1 MMRVLPL
8 VVAASLAWGAG
19 AFAPSPALPAKPRLQ
34 GAAHGA
40 VRTRSHSA
48 PGSRHRHRLL
58 QLRMA
63 QDEGE
68 GPKEAEM
75 SLGEL
80 LSLPTG
86 EMFMSIGSM
95 LMKPRLNLPTFLA
108 STTVGSVLLAGFL
121 IFSFFTTSDIRI
133 LDTADNGSSKNI
145 LLFGE
150 VLKDLEEGYVEKV
163 DAEKLF
169 QTAVEAMTA
178 SLDPYTEFESQK
190 VSEDNQIRYN
200 GRYGGVGMGI
210 ERDWTID
217 PQKGK
222 KLREDRF
229 RVSSALEG
237 YAWDVGMRGE
247 LPRSRSKSESSA
259 RLDDLT

>member
-8 VVAASLAWGAG
+8 LVAASLAWGAD
-19 AFAPSPALPAKPRLQ
+19 AFAPCPALPAAKRL
-34 GAAHGA
+34 HGVA
-40 VRTRSHSA
+40 RARSHRA
-48 PGSRHRHRLL
+48 PPGSLWRKPL

-68 GPKEAEM
+68 GPNEAEM
-75 SLGEL
+75 SLGKL
-80 LSLPTG
+80 LALPTG

-95 LMKPRLNLPTFLA
+95 MMKPRLNIPTFFA
-108 STTVGSVLLAGFL
+108 STTVSSVLLAGFL
-121 IFSFFTTSDIRI
+121 IFSFFTASDIRI

-222 KLREDRF
+222 KLRPDRF

-237 YAWDVGMRGE
+237 YAWDVGMRGK
-247 LPRSRSKSESSA
+247 LPMLIEVRV
-259 RLDDLT
+259 